1 MSRPFSYND
10 ENFTVIGNMLFGH
23 IKVPKG
29 TSVNIRQ
36 KIVEAPPELFKR
48 MASFANYAIPS
59 KADTG
64 GIPPKTLGL
73 YVDKDNGIPYFYSTD
88 SYNPGSYYDGYLY
101 FNYYL
106 KRHLRR

>member
-29 TSVNIRQ
+29 TSVNAKN
-36 KIVEAPPELFKR
+36 KIVEVPPELFKR
-48 MASFANYAIPS
+48 MASFANFAIPS
-59 KADTG
+59 TAKTG
-64 GIPPKTLGL
+64 GIPPASIGI
-73 YVDKDNGIPYFYSTD
+73 YVNTENGIPYFYSTYG
-88 SYNPGSYYDGYLY
+88 YNPGSDYDGYLY

-106 KRHLRR
+106 KDI

>member
-29 TSVNIRQ
+29 TSIKINH
-36 KIVEAPPELFKR
+36 KIVEVPPELFKR
-48 MASFANYAIPS
+48 MVSFANFAIPS
-59 KADTG
+59 KADS
-64 GIPPKTLGL
+64 GIPPATIGL
-73 YVDKDNGIPYFYSTD
+73 YVAKENGIPFFYSTD
-88 SYNPGSYYDGYLY
+88 SYNPGSYYDAYLY

-106 KRHLRR
+106 KDI

>member
-29 TSVNIRQ
+29 TSLEANN
-36 KIVEAPPELFKR
+36 KIVEVPPELFNR
-48 MASFANYAIPS
+48 MASFSNFAIPS
-59 KADTG
+59 RADEG
-64 GIPPKTLGL
+64 GIPPGTLGL
-73 YVDKDNGIPYFYSTD
+73 YVSIDNGIPFLYSSN
-88 SYNPGSYYDGYLY
+88 SYNPGSNYDAYLY

-106 KRHLRR
+106 KDI